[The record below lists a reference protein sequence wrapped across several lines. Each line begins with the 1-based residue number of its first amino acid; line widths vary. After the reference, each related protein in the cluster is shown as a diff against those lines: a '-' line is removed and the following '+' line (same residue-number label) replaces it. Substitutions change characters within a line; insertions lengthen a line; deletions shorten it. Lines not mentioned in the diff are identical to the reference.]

1 LEGRS
6 SQDMSRVS
14 TRAHGTVGGEVSSVG
29 AAVVVDPPQVHIL
42 QLRRMEAL
50 QLFWAVRLKLEGE
63 ELVDS
68 MSSRWVKM
76 ETQVRAFEKLRG

>member
-14 TRAHGTVGGEVSSVG
+14 TRARGTVGGEVSSVG

-42 QLRRMEAL
+42 QLRRMGSFAAL
-50 QLFWAVRLKLEGE
+50 LGRQAEVGRRGAGRLD
-63 ELVDS
+63 V
-68 MSSRWVKM
+68 
-76 ETQVRAFEKLRG
+76 